1 MQTLVALTHISK
13 EIILKKFEHLDI
25 EPMDCNKML
34 VLSLGTGVAQKQ
46 ERYSAKE
53 AANWG
58 LIDWLFNK
66 GASPLLDIIGD
77 ASTDM
82 VDFHV
87 STIFQSFHKERN
99 YLRIQEDAL
108 FGEESS
114 VDIATMQNMLKL
126 EQIGNNLLEK
136 PVSRVNLDTG
146 RQEPV
151 QGEGNNGEALTRF
164 AQQLSNQ
171 RKLKQCK

>member
-1 MQTLVALTHISK
+1 MTHISK
-13 EIILKKFEHLDI
+13 EIILKKFEHEDMQ
-25 EPMDCNKML
+25 PMDCNRML

-46 ERYSAKE
+46 EKYNAKE
-53 AANWG
+53 AAYWG

-87 STIFQSFHKERN
+87 STIFQSLHKERN
-99 YLRIQEDAL
+99 YLRIQR
-108 FGEESS
+108 
-114 VDIATMQNMLKL
+114 
-126 EQIGNNLLEK
+126 GNSLLEK
-136 PVSRVNLDTG
+136 PVARVNLDTG

-151 QGEGNNGEALTRF
+151 QGEGTNGEALTRF

-171 RKLKQCK
+171 RKLRQYK